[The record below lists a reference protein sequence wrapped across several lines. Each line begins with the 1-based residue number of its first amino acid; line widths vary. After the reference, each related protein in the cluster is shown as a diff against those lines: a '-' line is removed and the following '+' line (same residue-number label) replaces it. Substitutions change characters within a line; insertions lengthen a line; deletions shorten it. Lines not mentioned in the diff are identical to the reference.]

1 LTQKLLALFTQVIAL
16 NAVVVGAGLLTAR
29 ILSESVEM
37 RCFLFLHIVYLVMQM
52 GIIGICFGISAFVK
66 RGVGRILTQA
76 KLQLELIDIGIVT
89 GVAGIVAAYL
99 KYTLAG

>member
-1 LTQKLLALFTQVIAL
+1 
-16 NAVVVGAGLLTAR
+16 
-29 ILSESVEM
+29 
-37 RCFLFLHIVYLVMQM
+37 MQM